1 MAHREEEQLP
11 IGGSELAAGIG
22 VMFAATLM
30 IVGGIMQVFQAISAI
45 ANDEFFVTLPNY
57 VVTLD
62 VSTWGWIHL
71 VFGILV
77 VIAGMSLFSGNK
89 AAAIFALVLAVLS
102 AIARTRAKI
111 AAALF
116 PEKSDIPAITTRMP
130 KTRWIQP
137 HVDTSRKHH
146 EELVIGNR
154 GTAWKTCM
162 IPPTIMRV
170 AANMTPMP
178 QPASDPPMGSC
189 SSSLCAMPASS

>member
-1 MAHREEEQLP
+1 MAHREEEPLP

-77 VIAGMSLFSGNK
+77 VIAGMSLFSGSK

-102 AIARTRAKI
+102 AIANFGFIPYYPLWAIFII
-111 AAALF
+111 AVDVF
-116 PEKSDIPAITTRMP
+116 VIWAIARSGVLET
-130 KTRWIQP
+130 
-137 HVDTSRKHH
+137 
-146 EELVIGNR
+146 
-154 GTAWKTCM
+154 
-162 IPPTIMRV
+162 
-170 AANMTPMP
+170 
-178 QPASDPPMGSC
+178 
-189 SSSLCAMPASS
+189 

>member
-1 MAHREEEQLP
+1 MAHREEEPLP

-77 VIAGMSLFSGNK
+77 VIAGMSLFSGSR

-102 AIARTRAKI
+102 AIANFGFIPYYPLWAIFII
-111 AAALF
+111 AVDVF
-116 PEKSDIPAITTRMP
+116 VIWAIARSGVLET
-130 KTRWIQP
+130 
-137 HVDTSRKHH
+137 
-146 EELVIGNR
+146 
-154 GTAWKTCM
+154 
-162 IPPTIMRV
+162 
-170 AANMTPMP
+170 
-178 QPASDPPMGSC
+178 
-189 SSSLCAMPASS
+189 